1 MLKVYLKQAWNLIRQ
16 ERLFS
21 LIYIV
26 GTGLSVSMV
35 MVLSIVFY
43 MKIANI
49 YPETNRDRILVAKS
63 GMIKHKN
70 GSSSSSSL
78 SEGMVNTCF
87 GSLKGV
93 EAVALISRNGG
104 ECMVQPD
111 GDPIQLPVTVKYVNT
126 DFWKVFEFRFIDG
139 KPFTDADQQSAI
151 RTVVI
156 AESLAHRLFG
166 TAEAT
171 GKSISVDFHQYRIC
185 GVVKDAS
192 LVTES
197 TYALAWFPY
206 TVADGYKSGSSWYDT
221 QALGDYRAYILA
233 SKGTDL
239 KALKKEAEENAERY
253 GKTLGEETFTAL
265 GQPDYYWQ
273 SCFRYW
279 SNSTPDYGLIFLQY
293 GLIILIFLL
302 VPSVS
307 LSGMTDSRMERR
319 LSEMG
324 VRRAFGAPVGTLMAQ
339 IISENFLFTVLGG
352 VFGLFF
358 SYLLIYLTRD
368 WILQIGASFVN
379 SLPEGADVVFTPGML
394 MNYQVFGIALLVCFV
409 LNLLS
414 ALVPAWRAS
423 HRQIINSLNAK

>member
-1 MLKVYLKQAWNLIRQ
+1 
-16 ERLFS
+16 
-21 LIYIV
+21 
-26 GTGLSVSMV
+26 
-35 MVLSIVFY
+35 
-43 MKIANI
+43 
-49 YPETNRDRILVAKS
+49 
-63 GMIKHKN
+63 
-70 GSSSSSSL
+70 SSSL

-93 EAVALISRNGG
+93 EAVALISRNSG

-126 DFWKVFEFRFIDG
+126 DFWKVFEFRFLNG
-139 KPFTDADQQSAI
+139 KPFTDADQQSSI
-151 RTVVI
+151 RTAVI
-156 AESLAHRLFG
+156 AESLARRLFG

-171 GKSISVDFHQYRIC
+171 GRSISVDFHQYRVC

-197 TYALAWFPY
+197 TYALVWFPY
-206 TVADGYKSGSSWYDT
+206 TVADGYKPGSSWYDT

-279 SNSTPDYGLIFLQY
+279 SNSTPDYGLIMLQY

-352 VFGLFF
+352 MFGLIF
-358 SYLLIYLTRD
+358 SYMLIYLTRD